1 MRRNIWI
8 AAAVLVGVVLIWRI
22 YELIAGA
29 GSTSRGGYERAPV
42 AVEADSVRFGPIEDV
57 RLFTGTVQP
66 LYRYTVA
73 PKVSG
78 RLLEL
83 NVRIGDYVKRNEVVG
98 RLDDAEYQQAVL
110 EGEANLKIAQASLV
124 ETRSQYSLADQEL
137 QRAKSLA
144 AQNLSSTAELETAQS
159 KYDASKARLSVAQA
173 QVQQR
178 QAALESAKIR
188 LSYTLLRASEPGYI
202 GERYVDE
209 GVLLP
214 VNGAVVSVIGI
225 DTVYVRTTVIERD
238 YGRMDIGQS
247 AQVSVDAFPDQHFVG
262 YVSRIAPMLREASR
276 VAEMEVIVP
285 NDSLKLKPGMFARVH
300 VVLASKAKTRLI
312 PARALVN
319 RDGQIGV
326 FKVANG
332 GSTADW
338 TPVSTGI
345 ITPVDV
351 EILWPDLRGQVVTL
365 GQHLLQDGGAILL
378 PGNHSSDPDS
388 SEGGAGGA
396 AR

>member
-1 MRRNIWI
+1 MKRTLWI
-8 AAAVLVGVVLIWRI
+8 SAAVIVAAFLIWRTI
-22 YELIAGA
+22 SLVAGGGSSQRGNA
-29 GSTSRGGYERAPV
+29 GRPPV
-42 AVEADSVRFGPIEDV
+42 AVEVDSVRIGPIEDV
-57 RLFTGTVQP
+57 RMFTGTVQP

-83 NVRIGDYVKRNEVVG
+83 NVRIGDFVKRNQVVA
-98 RLDDAEYQQAVL
+98 RLDDEEYQQAVL
-110 EGEANLKIAQASLV
+110 EAEANLKIAQASLV
-124 ETRSQYSLADQEL
+124 ETRSQFSLADQEL
-137 QRAKSLA
+137 QRVKSLA
-144 AQNLSSTAELETAQS
+144 TQNLSSTAELETAQS

-188 LSYTLLRASEPGYI
+188 LNYTLLRSSEPGYI

-209 GVLLP
+209 GALLP

-238 YGRMDIGQS
+238 YGRMSEGQA
-247 AQVSVDAFPDQHFVG
+247 AQVSVDAFPNHKFSG

-276 VAEMEVIVP
+276 VAEMEVVVP

-300 VVLASKAKTRLI
+300 VVLAQKERVKLVPASALI
-312 PARALVN
+312 S
-319 RDGQIGV
+319 RDGQTGIFRVSADGT
-326 FKVANG
+326 
-332 GSTADW
+332 TADW

-345 ITPVDV
+345 VTATEV
-351 EILWPDLRGQVVTL
+351 EIVWPDLKGRVITL

-378 PGNHSSDPDS
+378 PADESTAKKGD
-388 SEGGAGGA
+388 GGAGGA
-396 AR
+396 SQ

>member
-1 MRRNIWI
+1 MKRTLWI
-8 AAAVLVGVVLIWRI
+8 SAAVLVAAVLIWRMI
-22 YELIAGA
+22 GLIVG
-29 GSTSRGGYERAPV
+29 GGPSKSGGYARPPV
-42 AVEADSVRFGPIEDV
+42 AVEVDSVRMGPIEDV

-78 RLLEL
+78 RLLGL
-83 NVRIGDYVKRNEVVG
+83 SVRIGDYVDRNQVVA

-110 EGEANLKIAQASLV
+110 EAEANLKIAQASLV
-124 ETRSQYSLADQEL
+124 ETRSQFSLADQEL
-137 QRAKSLA
+137 HRAKSLA
-144 AQNLSSTAELETAQS
+144 TQNLSSTAELETAQS
-159 KYDASKARLSVAQA
+159 KYDASQARLSVAQA

-178 QAALESAKIR
+178 QAALESARIR
-188 LSYTLLRASEPGYI
+188 LNYTLLRASEPGYI

-209 GVLLP
+209 GALLP

-238 YGRMDIGQS
+238 YGRMNEGQA
-247 AQVSVDAFPDQHFVG
+247 AQVSVDAFPDQTFPG

-276 VAEMEVIVP
+276 VAEMEVVLP

-300 VVLASKAKTRLI
+300 VVLASKENVKLI
-312 PARALVN
+312 PVRALIN
-319 RDGQIGV
+319 RNGQVGV
-326 FKVANG
+326 FKVSRDG
-332 GSTADW
+332 KTADW

-345 ITPVDV
+345 VTPTEV
-351 EILWPDLRGQVVTL
+351 EIAWPDLKGRVITL

-378 PGNHSSDPDS
+378 PEDASTTASDS
-388 SEGGAGGA
+388 VGGAEGA
-396 AR
+396 TR

>member
-1 MRRNIWI
+1 MKRTLWI
-8 AAAVLVGVVLIWRI
+8 SAAVLVAIVLVWRI
-22 YELIAGA
+22 ISLVA
-29 GSTSRGGYERAPV
+29 GSGSTNRGGYARPPV
-42 AVEADSVRFGPIEDV
+42 AVEVDSVRMGPIEDV

-78 RLLEL
+78 RLLDL
-83 NVRIGDYVKRNEVVG
+83 NVRIGDYVERNKVVA

-110 EGEANLKIAQASLV
+110 EAEANLKIAQASLV
-124 ETRSQYSLADQEL
+124 ETRSQFSLAEQEL
-137 QRAKSLA
+137 QRVKSLA
-144 AQNLSSTAELETAQS
+144 IQNLSSNAELETAQS
-159 KYDASKARLSVAQA
+159 KYDASQARLSVALA

-178 QAALESAKIR
+178 QAALESARIR
-188 LSYTLLRASEPGYI
+188 LNYTLLRASEPGYI

-209 GVLLP
+209 GALLP

-238 YGRMDIGQS
+238 YGRMIEGQA
-247 AQVSVDAFPDQHFVG
+247 AQVSVDAFPDQTFHG

-300 VVLASKAKTRLI
+300 VVLASKENAKLI
-312 PARALVN
+312 PTRALVN
-319 RDGQIGV
+319 RDGQTGV
-326 FKVANG
+326 FRVSGDGTA
-332 GSTADW
+332 ADW

-345 ITPVDV
+345 VTSTNV
-351 EILWPDLRGQVVTL
+351 EIVWPDLKGRVITL

-378 PGNHSSDPDS
+378 PDESPAKDNT
-388 SEGGAGGA
+388 GGAEGA
-396 AR
+396 TR